1 MSRKVAPG
9 IVKVWTIYNDVIFD
23 RKKKWEFVHHL
34 FKRVFG
40 GFQKILWLSD
50 TQMQKNKH
58 VILFNMGIERNVN
71 MKLNLLKHGQSK
83 GLLR

>member
-1 MSRKVAPG
+1 
-9 IVKVWTIYNDVIFD
+9 
-23 RKKKWEFVHHL
+23 
-34 FKRVFG
+34 
-40 GFQKILWLSD
+40 
-50 TQMQKNKH
+50 MQKNKH